1 MAFSLSYSQNYRLK
15 SVSLISAQRANRK
28 KYIAIY
34 RKENVIIFKER
45 YLVHIEKG
53 GLDMTEANIKIEG
66 MSCQHCVM
74 AVKKAIGGLK
84 GIENADVMIGSA
96 VVRYDESKVKKED
109 IEAAVENAGFK
120 VSRSSK

>member
-1 MAFSLSYSQNYRLK
+1 
-15 SVSLISAQRANRK
+15 
-28 KYIAIY
+28 
-34 RKENVIIFKER
+34 
-45 YLVHIEKG
+45 
-53 GLDMTEANIKIEG
+53 MTEANIKIEG
-66 MSCQHCVM
+66 MSCQHCVI

>member
-1 MAFSLSYSQNYRLK
+1 
-15 SVSLISAQRANRK
+15 
-28 KYIAIY
+28 
-34 RKENVIIFKER
+34 
-45 YLVHIEKG
+45 
-53 GLDMTEANIKIEG
+53 
-66 MSCQHCVM
+66 M